1 MKERVAFIF
10 ADLEPLNMKVTVLR
24 NVGQY
29 LPSFAAS
36 HLRKPEPT
44 MTNAHKVYISISE
57 EAKRNERAAG
67 KIILTRLLMKTIVRI
82 RSGLD

>member
-10 ADLEPLNMKVTVLR
+10 ADLEPLKVKVTVLR

-29 LPSFAAS
+29 LPNFAAS

-44 MTNAHKVYISISE
+44 MTNAYQVYINISE
-57 EAKRNERAAG
+57 EAERNERAGG
-67 KIILTRLLMKTIVRI
+67 KIILTRILMKTIVRI